1 MDSFPMTSPQTCS
14 CTLSLREREGVRD
27 GGNAM
32 RIATRLSSPKSNCK
46 MQTANWSVG
55 GETPICILQFAICNL
70 QSDPLSSPEPASQRR
85 QSASGR
91 PGFTLIEMLVV
102 MAIIVLAVTLA
113 VPAIRALTGTGSTQ
127 AAQNTVSA
135 FLARARTEAIG
146 LQNVQGVLFFIDPA
160 TDRVNCAQVMVSPT
174 QPGDPQG
181 ITYLTLAPD
190 HDFLPLP
197 VGTRVQTMKD
207 SGTPALDAFPNA
219 RYLGFNPYNASTVNL
234 GGVILFDGQGRLTS
248 PRYGF
253 RFVDH
258 LPGLPMPQV
267 TALGQMA
274 FQNTAT
280 ISTRN
285 WPVAAIQFLRAQIA
299 FTLYDE
305 ESGRNGGAVD
315 ANGGNEANRAA
326 WLDVNASP
334 IFINRYNG
342 TLVRAE

>member
-1 MDSFPMTSPQTCS
+1 
-14 CTLSLREREGVRD
+14 
-27 GGNAM
+27 
-32 RIATRLSSPKSNCK
+32 
-46 MQTANWSVG
+46 
-55 GETPICILQFAICNL
+55 
-70 QSDPLSSPEPASQRR
+70 
-85 QSASGR
+85 
-91 PGFTLIEMLVV
+91 

-146 LQNVQGVLFFIDPA
+146 LQTVQGVLFFIDPA

-174 QPGDPQG
+174 QPGDPLG
-181 ITYLTLAPD
+181 VTYLTLAPD

-267 TALGQMA
+267 TSLGQMA
-274 FQNTAT
+274 FQNTASAT
-280 ISTRN
+280 ATRN
-285 WPVAAIQFLRAQIA
+285 WPVAAIQFLRGQIA

-315 ANGGNEANRAA
+315 LNGGNEANRAA